1 MGTSG
6 SAASDLFAAKAKK
19 FKLPLQIEIPQG
31 YYGHILPRSGLA
43 RHHFIDVEGGVIDP
57 DFRGEMNVIII
68 FNHSN
73 KMYKAKAGDG
83 IAQIVFQRC
92 EIPNFV
98 KCDELSKT
106 DRGLGGFGST
116 GI

>member
-1 MGTSG
+1 
-6 SAASDLFAAKAKK
+6 
-19 FKLPLQIEIPQG
+19 
-31 YYGHILPRSGLA
+31 
-43 RHHFIDVEGGVIDP
+43 
-57 DFRGEMNVIII
+57 
-68 FNHSN
+68 
-73 KMYKAKAGDG
+73 MYKVKAGDG

>member
-19 FKLPLQIEIPQG
+19 LKLPLRIEIPQG
-31 YYGHILPRSGLA
+31 YYGRILPRSELA

-57 DFRGEMNVIII
+57 DFRGEVNVIII

-73 KMYKAKAGDG
+73 KMYKVKAGDG